1 MKIRQNFILT
11 IFLTTIFLGC
21 ETVEYP
27 PRGELI
33 APSTP
38 VRLSPGDVIKV
49 SFSETSELNQTQKIK
64 MDGKVNLP
72 LVGEIKASG
81 KTVAAF
87 QRQLADLYSDQLE
100 ENEVLVTLEN
110 GVASVL
116 VSGQVGRPGK
126 LEFDRPTTVLQA
138 IMQAGGATAY
148 GNLSKVRLIRTVNGR
163 QEAGVLN
170 LKSPIKQ
177 RTTEGTYV
185 KDGDVIYVPV
195 RLF

>member
-11 IFLTTIFLGC
+11 IFLTTILLGC

-27 PRGELI
+27 PRGERI

-170 LKSPIKQ
+170 LKSPIRQ

>member
-11 IFLTTIFLGC
+11 ILLTTILLGC

-27 PRGELI
+27 PRGERI
-33 APSTP
+33 GPSTA

-49 SFSETSELNQTQKIK
+49 SFSETSELNQTQKIRR
-64 MDGKVNLP
+64 DGKVNLP
-72 LVGEIKASG
+72 LVGELKASG

-87 QRQLADLYSDQLE
+87 RRELADLYADQLE

-110 GVASVL
+110 GAANVI
-116 VSGQVGRPGK
+116 VSGQVGRPGP
-126 LEFDRPTTVLQA
+126 LAFDRPTTVFQA
-138 IMQAGGATAY
+138 IMEAGGATAY

-163 QEAGVLN
+163 QEAGILN
-170 LKSPIKQ
+170 LKSPISQ